1 MPLTLCFWLGEVWS
15 ARSKAR
21 PNHETGLAACT
32 YRQSPEL
39 KGLVVRCVAFC
50 KNHNLVRCD

>member
-21 PNHETGLAACT
+21 PNHETGFAACT

-50 KNHNLVRCD
+50 KNLNFG